1 MSSILTAVM
10 GDTTQKAITTVQKA
24 KLYDEI
30 KSYAKEDFFSV
41 ADMNTFYMSLS
52 RYFISL
58 EMQLTKILAE
68 LSGHTHTVVSPSGP
82 TTTSVPLKPFV
93 WKTINIPGTTPMC
106 MYTQTLTPNLK
117 PGIVKLP
124 LTGAFMDNTLTSPL
138 NIIKKI
144 PQIPPALTQ
153 SFTGLI

>member
-30 KSYAKEDFFSV
+30 KLYAKEDFFSV

-68 LSGHTHTVVSPSGP
+68 LS
-82 TTTSVPLKPFV
+82 
-93 WKTINIPGTTPMC
+93 
-106 MYTQTLTPNLK
+106 
-117 PGIVKLP
+117 
-124 LTGAFMDNTLTSPL
+124 
-138 NIIKKI
+138 
-144 PQIPPALTQ
+144 
-153 SFTGLI
+153 